1 MGHTKHSFSKQEKLT
16 GKKQIEGLFKG
27 GSSFYLEDLQVKYQE
42 VEGETCNKVLISI
55 PKKLFN
61 RAVDR
66 NLLKRRMREAY
77 RLNKEILLTKSGKQ
91 YLYVAFIYLSKN
103 ILTFNEIQDQLI
115 RCLER
120 LVIEVE
126 NKK

>member
-27 GSSFYLEDLQVKYQE
+27 VASFYLEDLHVKYQE